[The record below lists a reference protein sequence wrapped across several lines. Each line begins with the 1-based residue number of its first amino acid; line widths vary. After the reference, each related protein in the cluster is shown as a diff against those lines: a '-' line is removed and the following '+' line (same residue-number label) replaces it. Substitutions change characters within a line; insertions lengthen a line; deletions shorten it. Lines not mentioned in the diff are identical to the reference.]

1 VLIFAACVAIFVY
14 GMVSSMLGTI
24 NPGLANEFHL
34 DNVQTGYLA
43 LAQGLGFVIA
53 SVSGGALMDNKGKKI
68 GLLLGLGLESAS
80 LFLLANAPG
89 YSAIIVAMVGMGI
102 GAGIILT
109 GANALGSDVSES
121 KRAAVLNFL
130 NVFVG
135 LGGLATPFV
144 AGNLLSGDAIRV
156 AYAGAIITSATF
168 VLHLLTKMPSPIRAA
183 SGVSPQASSGV
194 FRRPVLYVF
203 ALIIFLYTACEFG
216 IWNWLV
222 KYLISRGIQESSA
235 LNILSLGFALGLLLG
250 RVAIAPVLIKIPP
263 LNVVLGAAVLMA
275 VTTYSV
281 LLVSDTK
288 MAAIAVFCTGLAMAP
303 VFPTT
308 LAVLANIFQEGTAT
322 AIGFTITCGFTGL
335 TVSSPIIGW
344 LSGTEPKGLGVGLMV
359 LPIVSIVIVGITLI
373 LLRSKLGLEGSASG
387 FGPVVS
393 PSVSAERLAG
403 DGSS

>member
-34 DNVQTGYLA
+34 NNVQTGYLA
-43 LAQGLGFVIA
+43 LAQGLGFLIA

-168 VLHLLTKMPSPIRAA
+168 VLHLLTTMPSPIRAA

-308 LAVLANIFQEGTAT
+308 LAVLANIFKQGTAT

-335 TVSSPIIGW
+335 TVSSPIIGR
-344 LSGTEPKGLGVGLMV
+344 LSGADPRGLEMGLMV
-359 LPIVSIVIVGITLI
+359 LPIFSIVIAGITL
-373 LLRSKLGLEGSASG
+373 LLRHSRLVLDGNRLGSGQGEPAS
-387 FGPVVS
+387 VAAS
-393 PSVSAERLAG
+393 LTG
-403 DGSS
+403 DGSN

>member
-24 NPGLANEFHL
+24 NPGLATKFHL

-53 SVSGGALMDNKGKKI
+53 SVSGGALMDRKGKKI
-68 GLLLGLGLESAS
+68 GLLLGLGLVAAA
-80 LFLLANAPG
+80 LFLLANAPA
-89 YSAIIVAMVGMGI
+89 YPAIIVAMVGLGI

-121 KRAAVLNFL
+121 KRAVVLNFL

-144 AGNLLSGDAIRV
+144 AGNLLSGNAVRV

-168 VLHLLTKMPSPIRAA
+168 VLHALTKMPKPIRA
-183 SGVSPQASSGV
+183 VSSQSQGSSAV
-194 FRRPVLYVF
+194 FRRPVLYVL

-222 KYLISRGIQESSA
+222 KYLISRGIQETSA

-250 RVAIAPVLIKIPP
+250 RVAIAPVLIRIPP
-263 LNVVLGAAVLMA
+263 LHVVLGAAVLMA
-275 VTTYSV
+275 ITSYSV
-281 LLVSDTK
+281 LQVSDAT
-288 MAAIAVFCTGLAMAP
+288 MAAAAVFCSGLAMAP

-308 LAVLANIFQEGTAT
+308 LAVLANIFQQGTAT

-335 TVSSPIIGW
+335 TVSSAIIGW
-344 LSGTEPKGLGVGLMV
+344 LSGRDPGGLRTALMV
-359 LPIVSIVIVGITLI
+359 LPIFSLVIVGIALL
-373 LLRSKLGLEGSASG
+373 LLRSKAVANGSAMGSRASSG
-387 FGPVVS
+387 VPAKVG
-393 PSVSAERLAG
+393 
-403 DGSS
+403 